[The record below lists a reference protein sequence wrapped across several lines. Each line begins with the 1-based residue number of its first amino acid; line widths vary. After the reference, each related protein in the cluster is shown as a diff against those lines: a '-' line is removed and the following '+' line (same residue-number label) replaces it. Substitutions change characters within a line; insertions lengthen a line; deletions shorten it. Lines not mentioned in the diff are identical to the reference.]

1 MQGLKR
7 KFQLIIVVLFG
18 MLMGMALPV
27 MGRAATAT
35 NDIGYN
41 VKAMIPKNQIDK
53 SQSFFEL
60 RMKPGQTQTLRTKVY
75 NLTNQE
81 IKVKSAIHTA
91 WTNSGGVIDYT
102 NQPQKFDSSL
112 QYKMS
117 EISKIQGAKTVTLPA
132 RGSKVVTA
140 KVQMP
145 QDAAFNGIILG
156 GWYFE
161 RLNTKVTSNV
171 KGTNN
176 IHNKYSY
183 VVGME
188 FVMGKVPAGNLK
200 LGKVGAGISNYHRGV
215 IAELRNPTTTMVPN
229 LKMNTKITNRDGG
242 QVVKQLKQENV
253 QMAPNTTFSYP
264 MLYGKTALKAGHYH
278 LHMVV
283 KNKDRTWVFD
293 RDFTITQAQAKKYN
307 ADSVD
312 NPGINI
318 WLLIGL
324 GALGMLILILLIL
337 LIIYLIRRHRRDE
350 EDEDPAN

>member
-1 MQGLKR
+1 MQGLK
-7 KFQLIIVVLFG
+7 KIQLIVVGLFSV
-18 MLMGMALPV
+18 LVGMALPV
-27 MGRAATAT
+27 MGHAATAT
-35 NDIGYN
+35 NDIGYS
-41 VKAMIPKNQIDK
+41 VKAVIPKNQIDK
-53 SQSFFEL
+53 KQSFFEL
-60 RMKPGQTQTLRTKVY
+60 RMKPGQTQTLRARLY
-75 NLTNQE
+75 NVTDQE

-91 WTNSGGVIDYT
+91 WTNSVGTIDYT
-102 NQPQKFDSSL
+102 NQPQRFDSSL
-112 QYKMS
+112 QYRMS
-117 EISKIQGAKTVTLPA
+117 QLTKVQGAKTVTLPA

-140 KVQMP
+140 NVQMP
-145 QDAAFNGIILG
+145 QDNAFNGIILG

-171 KGTNN
+171 KGANN
-176 IHNKYSY
+176 IRNKYAY

-188 FVMGKVPAGNLK
+188 YVMGKVPAGDLK

-215 IAELRNPTTTMVPN
+215 IADLRNPTATIVPN
-229 LKMNTKITNRDGG
+229 LKMNTTITNRDGG
-242 QVVKQLKQENV
+242 QVVKQVKQDNV

-293 RDFTITQAQAKKYN
+293 RNFTITQAQAKKYN

-312 NPGINI
+312 NPSMNI

-337 LIIYLIRRHRRDE
+337 LIIYLIRRRRNDA
-350 EDEDPAN
+350 DEDATN

>member
-1 MQGLKR
+1 MQGLK
-7 KFQLIIVVLFG
+7 KFRLIIVVCLSLLVG
-18 MLMGMALPV
+18 LSLPV
-27 MGRAATAT
+27 LGRAATAT
-35 NDIGYN
+35 NDIGYS
-41 VKAMIPKNQIDK
+41 VKALIPKNQIDK
-53 SQSFFEL
+53 RQSFFEL
-60 RMKPGQTQTLRTKVY
+60 RMKPGQTQTLRVRLY
-75 NLTNQE
+75 NVTDQA
-81 IKVKSAIHTA
+81 IKIKSAIHTA
-91 WTNSGGVIDYT
+91 WTNSGGTIDYT

-117 EISKIQGAKTVTLPA
+117 DISKVQGAKTVTIPA
-132 RGSKVVTA
+132 RKSRVMTT
-140 KVQMP
+140 KVQVP
-145 QDAAFNGIILG
+145 RDQKFNGIILG

-171 KGTNN
+171 KGASNVR
-176 IHNKYSY
+176 NKYAY

-188 FVMGKVPAGNLK
+188 YVMGKVPAGNLT

-215 IAELRNPTTTMVPN
+215 IANLKNPTATIVPN
-229 LKMNTKITNRDGG
+229 LKMTTTITNRDGG
-242 QVVKQLKQENV
+242 QVIKDLKQENV

-264 MLYGKTALKAGHYH
+264 MLYGKTALDAGHYR

-283 KNKDRTWVFD
+283 KNRDRTWVFD
-293 RDFTITQAQAKKYN
+293 RNFAITKAQADKYN

-337 LIIYLIRRHRRDE
+337 LIIYLIRRRRRDDE
-350 EDEDPAN
+350 EAAE